1 VEFDVDLF
9 VSITNGGNGR
19 FAGKRAHR
27 LPFAPFPG
35 LMIDLNGWGGQ
46 YDMEFTCGHISWDG
60 KRFAVEAAPDSSLMS
75 NYNNEVEFQNVVA
88 ALKAWEFK

>member
-1 VEFDVDLF
+1 MQFDVELF

-35 LMIDLNGWGGQ
+35 LQIDLVGAGGFN
-46 YDMEFTCGHISWDG
+46 DIEFQCGHVSWDG
-60 KRFAVEAAPDSSLMS
+60 KKFFVSADRESSLYG
-75 NYNNEVEFQNVVA
+75 NYNDDAEYQNVVQ
-88 ALKAWEFK
+88 ALKAWDFK